1 MYSVYI
7 YFSNGEKM
15 QFQAN
20 EFDIEL
26 EEDSG
31 NPNRPHKFTYK
42 APGDKELPIYLAPNE
57 VAGIVVVPV

>member
-1 MYSVYI
+1 MYTVSI
-7 YFSNGEKM
+7 YFSNGEIMHFK
-15 QFQAN
+15 AN

-42 APGDKELPIYLAPNE
+42 APGDVEVPIFLAPNE
-57 VAGIVVVPV
+57 VAGILVVPD